1 MTGDYL
7 PKGASRLIAR
17 IHDVLIAALSL
28 PLALVLRVGL
38 DTLPAYGDVLAF
50 AVPLYTVIAALV
62 FLQCRIYDGLWRY
75 TSLYD
80 LRAIV
85 QGAALSVLAFVLV
98 LFAIGR
104 LGEIPRSAPI
114 IQFMCLVALLSGSR
128 LLRRAFAEGDIRRR
142 LDRNSP
148 GSAPILL
155 IGAGEGA
162 SLLIRALKH
171 GIGGALCQVVGIVDL
186 TANNSG
192 RHVLG
197 VPILGGL
204 AQLDRILERLSLSK
218 RMPGRIVLTM
228 PLDGAQI
235 QEIQTRANV
244 LNVTLSRMPSLT
256 EFQAARNDGR
266 LDLRPIAM
274 EDLLHR
280 PQAQLNEA
288 AIDRMIEGGRAL
300 VTGAGGSIG
309 AELCRQIAKR
319 NPAEITLLDA
329 SEYNL
334 YSVDMQIATEFPH
347 VRCCAVLADIR
358 DADRI
363 KRIFMARRPELV
375 FHAAALKHVPLVELN
390 VVEGVLTNVIGTR
403 NVAEAALACGATAF
417 VQVSTDKAVNPTS
430 VMGASK
436 RLAEYYCQ
444 ALDSVVEKVPS
455 RTNNPG
461 TRAPRFMTVRFGNV
475 LGSSG
480 SVVPLF
486 QAQLQRGGPITVTH
500 PDVERYFMTI
510 REAAELVL
518 QTSAC
523 SVTGDIERGRIFVL
537 DMGKPMRILSIAEQ
551 MVRLAGLEPYKDVE
565 IQITGLRRG
574 EKLYEELFDSRE
586 RQVDSGIDG
595 VLAAASRPMDL
606 PSIRWVIDFL
616 AMTCERG
623 DDEKVLRV
631 LTQHVPGFEPIPA
644 VDIAEPHPVTKKCAR
659 GSNEAQAVVPRLAG
673 AVTMGGGAALPVAPG
688 RKLDVG

>member
-1 MTGDYL
+1 ML
-7 PKGASRLIAR
+7 L
-17 IHDVLIAALSL
+17 
-28 PLALVLRVGL
+28 
-38 DTLPAYGDVLAF
+38 
-50 AVPLYTVIAALV
+50 
-62 FLQCRIYDGLWRY
+62 
-75 TSLYD
+75 
-80 LRAIV
+80 
-85 QGAALSVLAFVLV
+85 
-98 LFAIGR
+98 AIGR

-114 IQFMCLVALLSGSR
+114 IQLMCLVALLSGSR
-128 LLRRAFAEGDIRRR
+128 LLRRAFAEGEIRRR

-148 GSAPILL
+148 GNAPILL

-171 GIGGALCQVVGIVDL
+171 GIGGAPCRVVGIVDL
-186 TANNSG
+186 TGNNSG

-218 RMPGRIVLTM
+218 RMPGRIVLTV
-228 PLDGAQI
+228 PLAGAQI
-235 QEIQTRANV
+235 QEIQAKANA
-244 LNVTLSRMPSLT
+244 LNVALSRMPSLT
-256 EFQAARNDGR
+256 EFKAARADGR

-280 PQAQLNEA
+280 PQVQLNEA

-319 NPAEITLLDA
+319 NPAELTLLDA

-334 YSVDMQIATEFPH
+334 YAIDMQIATEFPH
-347 VRCCAVLADIR
+347 VRRCAVLADIR
-358 DADRI
+358 DADRM

-375 FHAAALKHVPLVELN
+375 FHAAALKHVPLVEAN

-436 RLAEYYCQ
+436 RLAEYFCQ
-444 ALDSVVEKVPS
+444 ALDSVVDKVPV
-455 RTNNPG
+455 RPG
-461 TRAPRFMTVRFGNV
+461 ASAGRAPRFMTVRFGNV

-518 QTSAC
+518 QASAC
-523 SVTGDIERGRIFVL
+523 SVTGNVERGRIFVL
-537 DMGKPMRILSIAEQ
+537 DMGKPMRVLAIAEQ
-551 MVRLAGLEPYKDVE
+551 MVRLAGLEPHKDVE

-595 VLAAASRPMDL
+595 VLAAASKPMDL

-631 LTQHVPGFEPIPA
+631 LTQHVPGFEPIIPFA
-644 VDIAEPHPVTKKCAR
+644 GKIKSLPEPRKAGIAGDTET
-659 GSNEAQAVVPRLAG
+659 VVPLLAG
-673 AVTMGGGAALPVAPG
+673 VGAMARAATAPAAPNRG
-688 RKLDVG
+688 LDFGEVGP